1 LNLVKCKRP
10 LKEDEMAKDTTI
22 GVPVDAAM
30 REQLEWA
37 KNVYGL
43 SFSSLLRQ
51 AWGEYVKNNPNKFS
65 TCKAVKLMK
74 APYNVG

>member
-1 LNLVKCKRP
+1 
-10 LKEDEMAKDTTI
+10 MAKDTTI
-22 GVPVDAAM
+22 GVPVDATT

-51 AWGEYVKNNPNKFS
+51 AWGEYVKNNTHKFS
-65 TCKAVKLMK
+65 TCKAVKIME
-74 APYNVG
+74 ASYNVG